1 MMRMKTR
8 FHRVMGGSKLELPFS
23 FRTWRAGGGRAFERE
38 NEA

>member
-8 FHRVMGGSKLELPFS
+8 FHGVMGESKLELPFS
-23 FRTWRAGGGRAFERE
+23 FRTWGGGGHAFERE